1 MVFFSIHKV
10 VFGCFFFFLQ
20 RKYVCFGTTFAY
32 AFLTVLRVM
41 CRINSQADCPFVFCC
56 CVVLQDLFEPAIC
69 WCWLFLCVCNAEACK
84 IYKAIRL
91 CIFFFPYVWHSQCCL
106 AKDVLWVFSF
116 FFFFVISLWSFILR
130 FSTLFYLGVTL
141 FLNVVLDSACIPLCY
156 PHNVS
161 HSG

>member
-56 CVVLQDLFEPAIC
+56 CVVLRDLFEPAIC

-116 FFFFVISLWSFILR
+116 FFFFCDFFVEFYSEVFYTFLSWGHSFSKCRAGLSMHTI
-130 FSTLFYLGVTL
+130 
-141 FLNVVLDSACIPLCY
+141 VLPS
-156 PHNVS
+156 
-161 HSG
+161 